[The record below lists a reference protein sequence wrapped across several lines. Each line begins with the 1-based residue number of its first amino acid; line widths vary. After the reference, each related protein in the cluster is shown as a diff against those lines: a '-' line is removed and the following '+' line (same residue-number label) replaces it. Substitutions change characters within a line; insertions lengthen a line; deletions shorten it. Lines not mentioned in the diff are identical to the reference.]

1 MRILVLAWEYPPY
14 MVGGLGKHVAGL
26 IPALGELHKRSERLR
41 VDVLTT
47 RYAGGAPIERIDECI
62 TIHRLEAALF
72 DPSNMYNTVIDNN
85 HLFVDY
91 ANQIAEND
99 PFDLVH
105 VHDWL
110 TGVAGVRLKYEHKIP
125 LLVTIHATERGRHQ
139 GYVTSYNSSR
149 IDSLEA
155 QLCHEAWRVIVC
167 SNFMTVELHN
177 YFGTPFDKMI
187 VIANGIDQDRLYI
200 CPPEKQVELRGQYA
214 PNGEHLLFFVGRIA
228 HEKGLHVLLRAMP
241 GVLQSFPNT
250 RLLVAGRNSRHLSPL
265 ATELHV
271 DHAVQFLDYITDQQR
286 DWLYQVVD
294 VAVFPSLYEPFGIV
308 ALEAM
313 ALDCNV
319 IASDVG
325 GLGEVVKHEVNGLTV
340 FPDDPQS
347 IIWAVRR
354 LFSDSAAAN
363 VRRVQAHAQVAQQ
376 YSWHTIAQQTSV
388 LYRSV
393 ISERAMTVW

>member
-14 MVGGLGKHVAGL
+14 LVGGLGKHVAGL
-26 IPALGELHKRSERLR
+26 IPALGELQDRLGPLR

-47 RYAGGAPIERIDECI
+47 RYAGGAPIERIGEHV
-62 TIHRLEAALF
+62 TIHRLETPLF
-72 DPSNMYNTVIDNN
+72 DPANMYNTVIDNN
-85 HLFVDY
+85 HYFVEY
-91 ANQIAEND
+91 ANQLAGDD

-139 GYVTSYNSSR
+139 GYVTSDNSSR
-149 IDSLEA
+149 IDGLEA

-167 SNFMTVELHN
+167 SQFMTMELHG

-187 VIANGIDQDRLYI
+187 IIPNGIDQDRLYI
-200 CPPEKQVELRGQYA
+200 CPASKQMELRAQYA

-241 GVLQSFPNT
+241 GILQAFPKT
-250 RLLVAGRNSRHLSPL
+250 RLLVAGRNSRHLYPL
-265 ATELHV
+265 AAELRV
-271 DHAVQFLDYITDQQR
+271 DYAVHFLDYITDQQR

-294 VAVFPSLYEPFGIV
+294 VAIFPSLYEPFGIV

-325 GLGEVVKHEVNGLTV
+325 GLGEVVRHEINGLTV
-340 FPDDPQS
+340 YPDDPLS
-347 IIWAVRR
+347 VVWAVRR
-354 LFSDSAAAN
+354 LFSDSAAASL
-363 VRRVQAHAQVAQQ
+363 RRLKAHVHVGQQ
-376 YSWHTIAQQTSV
+376 YSWHIIAQQTAT

-393 ISERAMTVW
+393 LAERAMTAW

>member
-26 IPALGELHKRSERLR
+26 IPALGELHKRPDRLR

-47 RYAGGAPIERIDECI
+47 RYAGGAPIERIDECV

-99 PFDLVH
+99 PFDLIH

-139 GYVTSYNSSR
+139 GFVTSYNSSR
-149 IDSLEA
+149 IDSLES

-187 VIANGIDQDRLYI
+187 VIPNGIDQDRLYI
-200 CPPEKQVELRGQYA
+200 CPPEKQLELRAQYA
-214 PNGEHLLFFVGRIA
+214 PHGEHLLFFVGRIA

-241 GVLQSFPNT
+241 GILQSYPNT

-294 VAVFPSLYEPFGIV
+294 VAIFPSLYEPFGIV

-340 FPDDPQS
+340 YPDDSLS

-363 VRRVQAHAQVAQQ
+363 VRRVQAHAQVGQQ

>member
-1 MRILVLAWEYPPY
+1 MRILILAWEYPPY
-14 MVGGLGKHVAGL
+14 IVGGLGKHVAGL
-26 IPALGELHKRSERLR
+26 IPALGELQEREGTLR
-41 VDVLTT
+41 IDVLTT
-47 RYAGGAPIERIDECI
+47 RYAGGTPIEHVNDFV
-62 TIHRLEAALF
+62 TVHRLETALF
-72 DPSNMYNTVIDNN
+72 DPANMYNTIIDNN
-85 HLFVDY
+85 HCFVDY
-91 ANQIAEND
+91 ANQIAGDE

-139 GYVTSYNSSR
+139 GYVTSDNSGR
-149 IDSLEA
+149 IDGLEA

-167 SNFMTVELHN
+167 SQFMMTELHN

-187 VIANGIDQDRLYI
+187 VIPNGIDQDSLYI
-200 CPPEKQVELRGQYA
+200 CSVEKQIELRAQYA
-214 PNGEHLLFFVGRIA
+214 PTGERLLFFVGRIA

-241 GVLQSFPNT
+241 AILQSYPRT

-265 ATELHV
+265 AAELRIEY
-271 DHAVQFLDYITDQQR
+271 AVHFLEYITDQQR
-286 DWLYQVVD
+286 DWLYQIVD
-294 VAVFPSLYEPFGIV
+294 AAIFPSLYEPFGIV

-325 GLGEVVKHEVNGLTV
+325 GLGEVVKHEINGLT
-340 FPDDPQS
+340 FYPNDSAS
-347 IIWAVRR
+347 IVWAVRR
-354 LFSDSAAAN
+354 LFSDPGAAS
-363 VRRVQAHAQVAQQ
+363 VRRLQAHAQISQQ
-376 YSWHTIAQQTSV
+376 YSWHTIAQQTAT

-393 ISERAMTVW
+393 IAERAMTAW

>member
-26 IPALGELHKRSERLR
+26 IPALAELPERQGHLH

-47 RYAGGAPIERIDECI
+47 RYAGGMPVEQINDCV
-62 TIHRLEAALF
+62 TIHRLETALF
-72 DPSNMYNTVIDNN
+72 DSANMYNTVIDNN

-91 ANQIAEND
+91 ANQIAGDE

-110 TGVAGVRLKYEHKIP
+110 LGVAGIRLKYEHKIP

-139 GYVTSYNSSR
+139 GYTPSYNSSR
-149 IDSLEA
+149 IDSMEA

-167 SNFMTVELHN
+167 SNFMTTELHN
-177 YFGTPFDKMI
+177 YFGTPFDKMV
-187 VIANGIDQDRLYI
+187 VIPNGIDQDSLHI
-200 CPPEKQVELRGQYA
+200 CPPEKQIELRHQYA
-214 PNGEHLLFFVGRIA
+214 PNGERLLFFVGRIT
-228 HEKGLHVLLRAMP
+228 HEKGLHVLLRAIP
-241 GVLQSFPNT
+241 GILDAYPET
-250 RLLVAGRNSRHLSPL
+250 RLLVAGRNSRHLYPL
-265 ATELHV
+265 AVEEKI
-271 DHAVQFLDYITDQQR
+271 DHAVYFLDYITDQQR

-294 VAVFPSLYEPFGIV
+294 AAIFPSLYEPFGIV

-325 GLGEVVKHEVNGLTV
+325 GLGEVVKHEINGITV
-340 FPDDPQS
+340 YPNDPCS
-347 IIWAVRR
+347 IIWAVHR
-354 LFSDSAAAN
+354 LFSDPAAAA
-363 VRRVQAHAQVAQQ
+363 VRRLQAHAQVGQQ
-376 YSWHTIAQQTSV
+376 YSWHTIAQQTAI
-388 LYRSV
+388 LYQAV
-393 ISERAMTVW
+393 IAERAVTVW